1 MIAMPYIVV
10 DMVLDILS
18 LIFFCVTSAALL
30 SRYPLANLYLPAR
43 LRNQRTLAFVAQG
56 LVLSALSIVVVLV
69 VARLRNRS
77 IFWPFMG
84 DLFSFLGLINSLV
97 LAYQF
102 LDKRYFLNMPK
113 VQRQLLLAIVSV
125 AMTFVPFIVVVTA
138 VVGLFVIR

>member
-43 LRNQRTLAFVAQG
+43 MRHRRTLAFVAQG
-56 LVLSALSIVVVLV
+56 LVLTVFSMLV

-77 IFWPFMG
+77 ILWPFMG
-84 DLFSFLGLINSLV
+84 DLFSFIGLINSLV
-97 LAYQF
+97 LAYLF
-102 LDKRYFLNMPK
+102 LDQRYFLNTPK
-113 VQRQLLLAIVSV
+113 VQRRLLLAIVSV

-138 VVGLFVIR
+138 VVGSFVIK